1 LVQRLLQRGR
11 QGFEQ
16 REQHGER
23 AGSDLGKPKALPGTW
38 ITGSIKPNPV
48 ARMAP
53 SSTQTPQRGTG
64 RGIGIRTAAG
74 SDERAHGQLHV
85 YDGDGK
91 GKSQAALGVVLRTIG
106 LGICEQKRTRVL
118 LLRFLKGPG
127 RAYDED
133 AAIEALQQGFPH
145 LIDQVRTGR
154 GDYFTA
160 EEATPFDRQEA
171 QRGWDIAKGAIASD
185 LYSVVVLDELNPVL
199 DLGLLDADEVAR
211 TLACKPPGMEVICTG
226 RGAPKELVQL
236 ADLHSEMRAHQQM
249 DPGIT
254 GIEIYTGDGKGK
266 STSALGKGLQAI
278 GRGISQDKSHR
289 VLILQ
294 WLKGGAGYTE
304 DAAIAALRESYPHLV
319 DHLRSGRDAIVWRG
333 QQQPIDY
340 VEAERAWEIARAAIS
355 SGLYKTVILDE
366 INPTVDL
373 ELLPVEPIVQTLLRK
388 PAETEVILTGRC
400 KNRLAYFELASVYSE
415 MVCHKHYA
423 ERGVDLKRGV
433 DY

>member
-1 LVQRLLQRGR
+1 M
-11 QGFEQ
+11 
-16 REQHGER
+16 
-23 AGSDLGKPKALPGTW
+23 AGS
-38 ITGSIKPNPV
+38 
-48 ARMAP
+48 

-74 SDERAHGQLHV
+74 SEERDHGQLHV

-127 RAYDED
+127 RSYDED
-133 AAIEALQQGFPH
+133 SAIEALQQGFPH

-154 GDYFTA
+154 GDFFTA
-160 EEATPFDRQEA
+160 EEASRFDRQEA
-171 QRGWDIAKGAIASD
+171 QRGWDIARGAIASN

-199 DLGLLDADEVAR
+199 DLGLLDTEDVVR
-211 TLACKPPGMEVICTG
+211 TLSTKPAGMEVICTG
-226 RGAPKELVQL
+226 RGAPPQLVQL
-236 ADLHSEMRAHQQM
+236 ADLHSEMRAHRRRLSDGSSDGPDQAAGL
-249 DPGIT
+249 D
-254 GIEIYTGDGKGK
+254 GIEIYTGEGKGK
-266 STSALGKGLQAI
+266 STSALGKALQAI

-294 WLKGGAGYTE
+294 WLKGGSGYTE

-340 VEAERAWEIARAAIS
+340 VEAERAWEIARAAIA

-366 INPTVDL
+366 LNPTVDL

-388 PAETEVILTGRC
+388 PAETEVIITGRC
-400 KNRLAYFELASVYSE
+400 KSRPAYFDLASVHSE

>member
-1 LVQRLLQRGR
+1 
-11 QGFEQ
+11 
-16 REQHGER
+16 
-23 AGSDLGKPKALPGTW
+23 
-38 ITGSIKPNPV
+38 
-48 ARMAP
+48 MA
-53 SSTQTPQRGTG
+53 SSSSRTQSPQRGTG

-74 SDERAHGQLHV
+74 SDERVHGQLHV

-106 LGICEQKRTRVL
+106 LGICERRRTRVL

-127 RAYDED
+127 RSYDED

-154 GDYFTA
+154 GEYFSA
-160 EEATPFDRQEA
+160 EQASRFDRQEA
-171 QRGWDIAKGAIASD
+171 QRGWDIAKGAIASA

-199 DLGLLDADEVAR
+199 DLGLLDTAEVVR
-211 TLACKPPGMEVICTG
+211 TLAAKPEGMEVICTG
-226 RGAPKELVQL
+226 RGAPAQLVQL
-236 ADLHSEMRAHQQM
+236 ADLHSEMRAHRRRRPDQRAEGTDPD
-249 DPGIT
+249 DPGQERGLD
-254 GIEIYTGDGKGK
+254 GIEIYTGEGKGK
-266 STSALGKGLQAI
+266 STSALGKALQAI

-294 WLKGGAGYTE
+294 WLKGGSGYTE

-366 INPTVDL
+366 LNPTVDL

-388 PAETEVILTGRC
+388 PSETEVILTGRC
-400 KNRLAYFELASVYSE
+400 KSRPAYFDLASVHSE

>member
-1 LVQRLLQRGR
+1 M
-11 QGFEQ
+11 
-16 REQHGER
+16 
-23 AGSDLGKPKALPGTW
+23 AL
-38 ITGSIKPNPV
+38 N
-48 ARMAP
+48 
-53 SSTQTPQRGTG
+53 
-64 RGIGIRTAAG
+64 GIGITTA
-74 SDERAHGQLHV
+74 SESQERSHGQLHV
-85 YDGDGK
+85 YDGEGK

-106 LGICEQKRTRVL
+106 LGICEKRQTRVL

-127 RAYDED
+127 RSYDED
-133 AAIEALQQGFPH
+133 AAIDALQQGFPH

-154 GDYFTA
+154 GEFFSTDQSTK
-160 EEATPFDRQEA
+160 FDHQEA
-171 QRGWDIAKGAIASD
+171 QRGWDIAKGAIASA

-199 DLGLLDADEVAR
+199 DLGLLPVEEVVKTLTAR
-211 TLACKPPGMEVICTG
+211 PKGMEIIVTG
-226 RGAPKELVQL
+226 RAAPNPLIKVAE
-236 ADLHSEMRAHQQM
+236 LHSEMRAHRRPEINN
-249 DPGIT
+249 DEILFENNVG
-254 GIEIYTGDGKGK
+254 GIEIYTGEGKGK
-266 STSALGKGLQAI
+266 STSALGKALQAI

-294 WLKGGAGYTE
+294 WLKGGSGYTE

-333 QQQPIDY
+333 QQKPIDY

-366 INPTVDL
+366 LNPTVDL

-388 PAETEVILTGRC
+388 PSETEVIITGRC
-400 KNRLAYFELASVYSE
+400 KNQPIYFDLASVHSE

-423 ERGVDLKRGV
+423 EKGVDLKRGV